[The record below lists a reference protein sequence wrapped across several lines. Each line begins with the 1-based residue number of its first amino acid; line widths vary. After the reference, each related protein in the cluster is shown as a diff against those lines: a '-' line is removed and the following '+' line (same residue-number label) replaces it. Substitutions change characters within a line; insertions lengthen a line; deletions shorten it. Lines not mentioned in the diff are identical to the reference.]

1 MIKKIETVIDNLSID
16 EIKELIQMC
25 EESIFK
31 IDDGDNNDR

>member
-25 EESIFK
+25 EESISK
-31 IDDGDNNDR
+31 IDGDDDDR

>member
-25 EESIFK
+25 EESIAK
-31 IDDGDNNDR
+31 IDGGDNNDR